1 MLTLERQNEILEYLK
16 QNKTAT
22 VRDLAAR
29 LYVSDATIRRDLA
42 EMEILGLLRRSH
54 GGAVLLEKNRDELSV
69 LVRMEQNADAKRI
82 ISELT
87 IPLLDHLASVWLDS
101 SSTVRFLSTIWR
113 PSGMTIF
120 TTGIQTALEL
130 SKLPDVQ
137 VFVPGGVVRFH
148 RDSLE
153 GELALEQMR
162 SFFADAMICSCGGIG
177 EDGAVSESTMAQ
189 CAVKQGMMAQS
200 RLRILVVD
208 HSKIGER
215 RAFCIGNIWDFHV
228 LICDSDPGKTI
239 SDLCREHGVRLI
251 CRKNEK

>member
-22 VRDLAAR
+22 VRDLATR

-42 EMEILGLLRRSH
+42 EMEMLGLLRRSH

-69 LVRMEQNADAKRI
+69 LVRMEQNADAKRV

-87 IPLLDHLASVWLDS
+87 IPLLDQYASFWLDS
-101 SSTVRFLSTIWR
+101 SSTVRFLSTLWR
-113 PSGMTIF
+113 PSGKTFF

-137 VFVPGGVVRFH
+137 VVVPGGVVRFH

-153 GELALEQMR
+153 GEVALEQMR
-162 SFFADAMICSCGGIG
+162 SFFADVMICSCGGID
-177 EDGAVSESTMAQ
+177 ENGAVSESTVAQ

-200 RLRILVVD
+200 RLRILVLD

-215 RAFCIGNIWDFHV
+215 RAFRIGSISDFDV
-228 LICDSDPGKTI
+228 LVCDCDPGDALKAFC
-239 SDLCREHGVRLI
+239 LEHDVRLI
-251 CRKNEK
+251 FREV